1 MLKVTPDTNTLVS
14 AVISKGNEFELLRLA
29 HISKIKLILSL
40 QILKEFK
47 DVISR
52 KKFGFSNEQINRILK
67 SIVNISAIIMPSNRI
82 DLIKEDPADNK
93 ILECAESGKADYIV
107 SGDYH
112 LLKLKEYKEIKIVK
126 TSEFLKRIS

>member
-29 HISKIKLILSL
+29 HAGKIEMILSL

-47 DVISR
+47 EVISR
-52 KKFGFSNEQINRILK
+52 KKFGFSNEQINRVLK
-67 SIVNISAIIMPSNRI
+67 SIINISAIIMPSNKI

-112 LLKLKEYKEIKIVK
+112 LLHLKEYKEIKIVK
-126 TSEFLKRIS
+126 TSYVLKMIN

>member
-1 MLKVTPDTNTLVS
+1 MLKVTPDTNILVS

-29 HISKIKLILSL
+29 HIGRIKVILSL

-52 KKFGFSNEQINRILK
+52 KKFGFSDEKINRILK
-67 SIVNISAIIMPSNRI
+67 SIVNISAIVMPSNRI

-93 ILECAESGKADYIV
+93 ILECAETGKADYIV
-107 SGDYH
+107 SGDGH
-112 LLKLKEYKEIKIVK
+112 LLKLKKYKGIEIVK
-126 TSEFLKRIS
+126 TSNILKKIN